1 MPRERIVQGLRSLAP
16 FTFTTCPVSLKAA
29 VWRSGRADPAVFDL
43 RNSLFDRN
51 LKSIYS
57 IVEQLKIVAACSPYT
72 DVLGTNLSKTN
83 KNIEYS
89 SILHLEF

>member
-51 LKSIYS
+51 LKNIYS
-57 IVEQLKIVAACSPYT
+57 IVEQLKVVHTLTCWERISQRRI
-72 DVLGTNLSKTN
+72 K
-83 KNIEYS
+83 I
-89 SILHLEF
+89 